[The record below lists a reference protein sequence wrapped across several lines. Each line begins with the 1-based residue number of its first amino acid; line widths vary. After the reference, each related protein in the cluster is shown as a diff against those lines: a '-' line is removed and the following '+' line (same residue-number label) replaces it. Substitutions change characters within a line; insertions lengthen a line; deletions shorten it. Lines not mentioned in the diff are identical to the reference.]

1 MCIQF
6 VKSFSFYTFATPKP
20 HPCSF
25 PHYFGSLSSWLL
37 LVLRSKKHLH
47 PRTSVLSG
55 ETFWESLKQ
64 HQYLGNLVLSTSFLE
79 NPKVCIDLIKI
90 KVLEVNYYWLWSRSL
105 FVVCRT
111 VCAKE
116 LYLAAS
122 CFCLKTFN
130 EFSQF
135 HFWREKLATWSS

>member
-1 MCIQF
+1 M
-6 VKSFSFYTFATPKP
+6 FATPNS

-79 NPKVCIDLIKI
+79 NPKVCIALIKT

-105 FVVCRT
+105 IVV
-111 VCAKE
+111 
-116 LYLAAS
+116 
-122 CFCLKTFN
+122 
-130 EFSQF
+130 
-135 HFWREKLATWSS
+135 

>member
-6 VKSFSFYTFATPKP
+6 VKSFSFYMFATPNS

-37 LVLRSKKHLH
+37 LVLRSMKHLH
-47 PRTSVLSG
+47 PHTSVLSG

-79 NPKVCIDLIKI
+79 NPKVCIALIKT

-105 FVVCRT
+105 IIVCRT
-111 VCAKE
+111 VCAKRFHVS
-116 LYLAAS
+116 AS
-122 CFCLKTFN
+122 SFSSKTSDNFF
-130 EFSQF
+130 EF
-135 HFWREKLATWSS
+135 HFWREKLATWCS